1 MLTRF
6 AVKVVI
12 QLVLVLGGV
21 STALFFLL
29 RLSGDPAS
37 TLAGPA
43 ASPEIIAALRQE
55 MGLTDPIWIQYLR
68 FLEHAIQLDFGN
80 SYRFTAPA
88 LPLVLARMPATL
100 ILASSVIV
108 LSILISFPAGVWSA
122 LRPGSIAAK
131 LIYGLSYTA
140 QAIPGF
146 WLALLLIIV
155 FAVRL
160 RWLPSFGADTPAQL
174 VLPTLT
180 LAPLLTARITLMLN
194 DSVRR
199 VLDEDYIRTAR
210 AKGLVPRIVLVRHII
225 RNALISVVTLIG
237 IEFAHLSGGAVITEV
252 IYSWPGIGS
261 FLVEGVLARDY
272 AIVQACVFVIA
283 LVVMVINLGVELSYG
298 FLDPRIRTA

>member
-1 MLTRF
+1 MLPRF
-6 AVKVVI
+6 AVKVVV

-100 ILASSVIV
+100 ILASSVIA
-108 LSILISFPAGVWSA
+108 LSILVSFPAGVWSA
-122 LRPGSIAAK
+122 LRPGSSAAK

-146 WLALLLIIV
+146 WLGLLLIIV

-225 RNALISVVTLIG
+225 RNALISVVTLIS

-283 LVVMVINLGVELSYG
+283 LVVMVINLGVEFSYG
-298 FLDPRIRTA
+298 ILDPRIRTT